1 MENAKKNDEFQGR
14 IGSLNRDKGY
24 LKKFMKY
31 FGIIILGLFLKTF
44 FIYCHSE
51 YIGDQV
57 FIAICCLV
65 APFAINELIH
75 VIKNEFIY
83 VTKDHIAENSY
94 REDIKDVNSA
104 MDIMRINLNQ
114 ISDYYVINKK
124 QASTAFIAAISACV
138 IGFVLICIGV
148 LLIFIRTD
156 SVLSGSIV
164 GVSGVISEIVA
175 TLFLVVYNKTIEQI
189 NFFYKSLNEKERFLT
204 IIEMAKD
211 LENNR
216 EETIVKIIENT
227 LVSYNDEE
235 KLKKE

>member
-1 MENAKKNDEFQGR
+1 
-14 IGSLNRDKGY
+14 
-24 LKKFMKY
+24 
-31 FGIIILGLFLKTF
+31 
-44 FIYCHSE
+44 
-51 YIGDQV
+51 
-57 FIAICCLV
+57 
-65 APFAINELIH
+65 
-75 VIKNEFIY
+75 
-83 VTKDHIAENSY
+83 
-94 REDIKDVNSA
+94 
-104 MDIMRINLNQ
+104 
-114 ISDYYVINKK
+114 
-124 QASTAFIAAISACV
+124 
-138 IGFVLICIGV
+138 
-148 LLIFIRTD
+148 LIFIRTD